1 MHQKDFYY
9 YGRALVKC
17 IAVSKNPN
25 HNPSIN
31 SEVISMINSNFL
43 DELAKNL
50 AGLIPQSLRDV
61 QRDMEKNFR
70 AVLQSS
76 FTKLDLV
83 TREEFEVQMK
93 VLART
98 REKLE
103 ELEKQVTLLE
113 TRLGEQT
120 TTPPLT

>member
-1 MHQKDFYY
+1 
-9 YGRALVKC
+9 
-17 IAVSKNPN
+17 
-25 HNPSIN
+25 
-31 SEVISMINSNFL
+31 MINSNFF

-50 AGLIPQSLRDV
+50 TGLIPESLRVV

-113 TRLGEQT
+113 ARLAIQT
-120 TTPPLT
+120 SPPLT

>member
-1 MHQKDFYY
+1 
-9 YGRALVKC
+9 
-17 IAVSKNPN
+17 
-25 HNPSIN
+25 
-31 SEVISMINSNFL
+31 MINSNFL